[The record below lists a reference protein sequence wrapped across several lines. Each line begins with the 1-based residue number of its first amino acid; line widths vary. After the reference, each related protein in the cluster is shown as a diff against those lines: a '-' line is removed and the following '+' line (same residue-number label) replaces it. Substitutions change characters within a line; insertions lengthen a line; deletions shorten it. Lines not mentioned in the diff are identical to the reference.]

1 MGPVRLHQ
9 IPNQRNSMVP
19 HLDLSHR
26 RSWNT
31 SIPTLCASE
40 CHNTHHLWQTAT
52 PNFSANSNHSIT
64 LQTLTLPI
72 ATTKCDDVASAESVS
87 SASIRTTTIATRVT
101 TRLDAATPTVSSARN
116 GGDNANSGSATSLS
130 QAQASG
136 VTAASLVVLALI
148 IAACVCFAKRHSRIG
163 LWFRSGWDGSISSRP
178 PLRQTMRTGQ
188 LLRCDVE
195 VARHRNTLLHHGDR
209 GPRGADEQMHAHA
222 FEEHRPDPS
231 AAGYRQN
238 LRSVSELSLRDEDM
252 EDQSRAL
259 EAIGITDEIGE
270 LTDHALTISEVRH
283 PVVVSS
289 AGDHT
294 PGLSCSRFSSSSS
307 EADGAIDAPWHRA
320 TMPSRLYGQSNSA
333 PWWDTRHSAV

>member
-1 MGPVRLHQ
+1 MA
-9 IPNQRNSMVP
+9 P

-40 CHNTHHLWQTAT
+40 GRSTHHLWQTAT
-52 PNFSANSNHSIT
+52 PNLSAINHDPIT

-72 ATTKCDDVASAESVS
+72 ATTKCDDVTSAESVPS
-87 SASIRTTTIATRVT
+87 TSIRTTTIATTVT
-101 TRLDAATPTVSSARN
+101 TRLDAATPTVSSATN
-116 GGDNANSGSATSLS
+116 GDDHANPGSATSLS

-136 VTAASLVVLALI
+136 VTAASLVVLALVV
-148 IAACVCFAKRHSRIG
+148 AACVCFAKRHSHIG
-163 LWFRSGWDGSISSRP
+163 LWFRSGWDGSTSSRR
-178 PLRQTMRTGQ
+178 PLCQTMRTRQ
-188 LLRCDVE
+188 LPQCDVD
-195 VARHRNTLLHHGDR
+195 VARHRNTLLHRGDR
-209 GPRGADEQMHAHA
+209 GLRGADEQMHAHP
-222 FEEHRPDPS
+222 FEEPRPNPS
-231 AAGYRQN
+231 AAGYRQDP
-238 LRSVSELSLRDEDM
+238 RPVSELSLRDEDI
-252 EDQSRAL
+252 EDQSSTL
-259 EAIGITDEIGE
+259 EAIEITDEIGA

-289 AGDHT
+289 AGDYT

-307 EADGAIDAPWHRA
+307 EADGAVDAAWRRA